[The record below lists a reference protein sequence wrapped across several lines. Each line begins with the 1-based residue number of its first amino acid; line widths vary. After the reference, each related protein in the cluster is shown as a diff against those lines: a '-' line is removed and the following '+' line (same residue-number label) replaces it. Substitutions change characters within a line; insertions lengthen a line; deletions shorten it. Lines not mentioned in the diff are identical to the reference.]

1 MLSRTLTAT
10 DLARHSCFLWG
21 PRQTGKSTLL
31 RQLFPDSPYYDL
43 LSAAEF
49 RRLSAH
55 PGLFREEILALPK
68 DSPKRPRPVIVD
80 EIQKVPELLDEVQ
93 RLMGPGRPTFILS
106 GSSARKILR
115 GGGNLLGGRAV
126 RRELLPLS
134 CREIPDFQLERALN
148 HGLLPPHYLSEDP
161 REALAAY
168 VGTYLREEVLAE
180 SLIRNLP
187 AFQRFLEIAALSHGQ
202 PVHFAAIGRETGVS
216 APAVRGY
223 FEVLSDT
230 LMGAWVGAWQRRP
243 KRRLLQAPRF
253 YFFDVGVVNEIAHR
267 GKMRAGSAEFG
278 SAFEHFIQM
287 EIRAW
292 HVYTGRKDA
301 LCYWRT
307 SSGLEVDFIL
317 AEGALAV
324 EVKSTENP
332 TADHLKGLRAFAE
345 DHRPK
350 SSVLVCRAGAPR
362 KTPDGI
368 LILPWRSFI
377 ERLWSGDLQDPS

>member
-1 MLSRTLTAT
+1 MISRLLTAKL
-10 DLARHSCFLWG
+10 LARSNCFLWG

-43 LSAAEF
+43 LSAVEF
-49 RRLSAH
+49 RRLSAN
-55 PGLFREEILALPK
+55 PGLFREEVLALPP
-68 DSPKRPRPVIVD
+68 DSRRRPRPVIVD
-80 EIQKVPELLDEVQ
+80 EIQKLPELVDEVQ
-93 RLMGPGRPTFILS
+93 RLIAHGRPTFILS

-134 CREIPDFQLERALN
+134 CREIPDFHLDRALN
-148 HGLLPPHYLSEDP
+148 HGLLPPHYLAEDP
-161 REALAAY
+161 REALAGY

-187 AFQRFLEIAALSHGQ
+187 AFQRFLEIAALSNGQ
-202 PVHFAAIGRETGVS
+202 PVHFAVIGRETGVS

-223 FEVLSDT
+223 FDVLTDT
-230 LMGAWVGAWQRRP
+230 LLGTWVGAWQRRP
-243 KRRLLQAPRF
+243 KRRLVQAPRF
-253 YFFDVGVVNEIAHR
+253 YFFDVGVVNEIARR
-267 GKMRAGSAEFG
+267 GKMKAGSAEFG
-278 SAFEHFIQM
+278 SAFEHYIQM

-292 HVYTGRKDA
+292 HVYTGQRDA
-301 LCYWRT
+301 TRYWRT

-317 AEGALAV
+317 ADGALAV

-332 TADHLKGLRAFAE
+332 TPDHLKGLRAFAE

-350 SSVLVCRAGAPR
+350 SSVLVCRAGTAR
-362 KTPDGI
+362 KTADGI

-377 ERLWSGDLQDPS
+377 ERLWSGDLEDPS

>member
-1 MLSRTLTAT
+1 MIPRILSAT
-10 DLARHSCFLWG
+10 DLTKHSCFLWG

-31 RQLFPDSPYYDL
+31 RQMFPDSPYYDL
-43 LSAAEF
+43 LSAVEF
-49 RRLSAH
+49 RRLSAS
-55 PGLFREEILALPK
+55 PGLLQEEVSALRK
-68 DSPKRPRPVIVD
+68 DLGDRSKPVIID
-80 EIQKVPELLDEVQ
+80 EIQKLPELLDEVQ
-93 RLMGPGRPTFILS
+93 RLIGQSRHTFILS

-115 GGGNLLGGRAV
+115 KGGNLLGGRAV

-134 CREIPDFQLERALN
+134 CREIPDFLLDRALN
-148 HGLLPPHYLSEDP
+148 HGLLPAHYLSEDP
-161 REALAAY
+161 RDALAGY

-187 AFQRFLEIAALSHGQ
+187 AFQRFLEIAALSNGQ

-223 FEVLSDT
+223 FDVLSDT
-230 LMGAWVGAWQRRP
+230 LLGTWVGAWQRRP
-243 KRRLLQAPRF
+243 KRRLVHAPRF
-253 YFFDVGVVNEIAHR
+253 YFFDVGVVNEIARR

-278 SAFEHFIQM
+278 SAFEHYIQM

-292 HVYTGRKDA
+292 HVYTGQKEA

-317 AEGALAV
+317 ADGALAV

-332 TADHLKGLRAFAE
+332 TTDHLKGLRAFAE

-350 SSVLVCRAGAPR
+350 CSVLVCRAGTPR
-362 KTPDGI
+362 KTADGI

-377 ERLWSGDLQDPS
+377 DRLWSGDLEDLS